1 MTHIFGLN
9 PNNPKVH
16 LGSYLLVCCIRFGPW
31 SSQNFMLK
39 LILRFNTLMKFK
51 FETNMPKK
59 SLKLPLGVDKFQ

>member
-1 MTHIFGLN
+1 MTDIFGLN
-9 PNNPKVH
+9 PSNPKVH
-16 LGSYLLVCCIRFGPW
+16 LGSYLYVVLDLDLDSHKISW
-31 SSQNFMLK
+31 LK